1 MTTYVF
7 MHDFLKKDYIIYD
20 AADGDKAWEMIPNLQ
35 PNIIISDVMMPGIDG
50 NSLCKLIKND
60 IRTSHIP
67 VILLTARS
75 TKEQELS
82 GFENG
87 ADDYITKPFDL
98 DILILRI
105 RRLLDQQQS
114 RHKNFSKQIDIAPS
128 EITITSLDE
137 KLINKAIKYIED
149 NINQDELSVEELSH
163 ELCMSRTQLYKKL
176 LSITGKTPSEF
187 IRIIRLKRAA
197 QFLKKSQQNVSE
209 IAYMVG
215 FKDPKQFR
223 KYFKEEFGIL
233 PSEFQ
238 KENGV

>member
-1 MTTYVF
+1 M
-7 MHDFLKKDYIIYD
+7 
-20 AADGDKAWEMIPNLQ
+20 
-35 PNIIISDVMMPGIDG
+35 
-50 NSLCKLIKND
+50 
-60 IRTSHIP
+60 
-67 VILLTARS
+67 
-75 TKEQELS
+75 
-82 GFENG
+82 
-87 ADDYITKPFDL
+87 
-98 DILILRI
+98 
-105 RRLLDQQQS
+105 
-114 RHKNFSKQIDIAPS
+114 
-128 EITITSLDE
+128 
-137 KLINKAIKYIED
+137 
-149 NINQDELSVEELSH
+149 
-163 ELCMSRTQLYKKL
+163 

>member
-1 MTTYVF
+1 

-149 NINQDELSVEELSH
+149 NINQE
-163 ELCMSRTQLYKKL
+163 
-176 LSITGKTPSEF
+176 
-187 IRIIRLKRAA
+187 
-197 QFLKKSQQNVSE
+197 
-209 IAYMVG
+209 
-215 FKDPKQFR
+215 
-223 KYFKEEFGIL
+223 
-233 PSEFQ
+233 
-238 KENGV
+238 